1 MAKNTPELSPAGAF
15 TIDLWFQPKPEIEDQ
30 AIAFLLDKK
39 YYHYARDLP
48 QANWDYCLY
57 LQRAGT
63 GQRQLVAN
71 LGYGKDSAVYSSRTF
86 ALQPGQW
93 YHFAFTYDGA
103 GTGRFFVDGRP
114 AGRTTHEGRG
124 PVTAGTYDLVLGDRY
139 GSLYVGCAGIL
150 DEVRLSRGIAPGF
163 GGTLEVDTS
172 GQRLAF
178 LRGETNATVG
188 LKLFND
194 TDEPMTGVR
203 VHWSSPSG
211 EHDMDAPD
219 LAPRTAATLQ
229 LPVDTMLRPEG
240 YIWNVTVSG
249 NAGTA
254 VHRAESRLNVIIARR
269 PLPHRMPVVMWG
281 NGDIDTVQEI
291 GFTHQLVN
299 LADEARIWEAQEP
312 TTSTTPERIADMTET
327 LDAYLAR
334 GLGAVAN
341 LSPGSWVTDTETN
354 KQKFQRVDLKGQPYE
369 RANACGLFP
378 EVQAF
383 AFRTGASVAQT
394 FGHFPALQAA
404 LIHTEIRDGTGLC
417 FHEHDRAAYR
427 AETGQEIPEA
437 AIGVNGVN
445 YSRLADFPATR
456 IIPDDHPLLRF
467 YHWFWKE
474 GDGWNALHS
483 QVHRGLKSAG
493 RDGSVDVFRSGRA
506 CTQRL
511 GQRRRSGCHLAVDL
525 FLSRPDQDRPGHR
538 RVAGDGRR
546 RGERSAG
553 HEDDADHLVPQP
565 DRARADPRTKLGV
578 PPWEKEIPD
587 APLHHH
593 RTRSS
598 ARSVLEQDL
607 PAHPRHHVPRLGIA
621 GCGRARQLSLH
632 QPRDARR
639 ADRTGARCG
648 PAAGADAGAA
658 SRSAK

>member
-1 MAKNTPELSPAGAF
+1 MCITTRHGVGGERREVGVLAYARFLPYGFRFVKGRAMNRVSSSSVWLMGLLACVVCNRVTGGEQPQSALRQAPYEGVEASGEQIIAYWRFEGDATANDASGHGHDLRLRGTARFIPAGRFGGGLESFPATDEENEAGGAVAKNTPELSPAGAF

-30 AIAFLLDKK
+30 AIAFLVDKK

-57 LQRAGT
+57 LQRAGA

-86 ALQPGQW
+86 AMQPGQW

-150 DEVRLSRGIAPGF
+150 DEIRLSRGIAPGF

-203 VHWSSPSG
+203 VHWSGPSG

-229 LPVDTMLRPEG
+229 LPVDTMLRPDG
-240 YIWNVTVSG
+240 YSWNVTVSG

-254 VHRAESRLNVIIARR
+254 VHRAESRLNVIIAAR

-281 NGDIDTVQEI
+281 NGDLDTVQEI
-291 GFTHQLVN
+291 GFTHQLIN
-299 LADEARIWEAQEP
+299 LTDEARIWDAQEP
-312 TTSTTPERIADMTET
+312 TTSTNPERVAEMTET
-327 LDAYLAR
+327 LDTYLAR

-341 LSPGSWVTDTETN
+341 LSPGSWVTDTEPN
-354 KQKFQRVDLKGQPYE
+354 KEKFQRVDLKGQPYE
-369 RANACGLFP
+369 RANVCGLFP

-404 LIHTEIRDGTGLC
+404 LIHTETSGR
-417 FHEHDRAAYR
+417 YR
-427 AETGQEIPEA
+427 
-437 AIGVNGVN
+437 
-445 YSRLADFPATR
+445 
-456 IIPDDHPLLRF
+456 PLL
-467 YHWFWKE
+467 
-474 GDGWNALHS
+474 S
-483 QVHRGLKSAG
+483 
-493 RDGSVDVFRSGRA
+493 
-506 CTQRL
+506 
-511 GQRRRSGCHLAVDL
+511 
-525 FLSRPDQDRPGHR
+525 
-538 RVAGDGRR
+538 
-546 RGERSAG
+546 
-553 HEDDADHLVPQP
+553 
-565 DRARADPRTKLGV
+565 
-578 PPWEKEIPD
+578 
-587 APLHHH
+587 
-593 RTRSS
+593 
-598 ARSVLEQDL
+598 
-607 PAHPRHHVPRLGIA
+607 
-621 GCGRARQLSLH
+621 
-632 QPRDARR
+632 
-639 ADRTGARCG
+639 
-648 PAAGADAGAA
+648 
-658 SRSAK
+658 